1 MEFLQFTTDMLEAR
15 NSRLSGG
22 VRVQRS
28 TTVLFA
34 VCLLFGTAGTAAA
47 ASAEHG
53 LPWGNFALRI
63 LNFAAFAGILYYF
76 LGKRVVAF
84 FKNRTKGIA
93 DEISSL
99 EDRKAA
105 AQKNLEEVGQR
116 IADLESER
124 KAILA
129 DYQAQGEAVKKAII
143 TQAEKN
149 AEHIMAQ
156 AKATAKNEIQS
167 AMDGMRVQMAEQI
180 VEATEKLL
188 AERLTEAEHAKLI
201 DKYLKKVVLN

>member
-1 MEFLQFTTDMLEAR
+1 M
-15 NSRLSGG
+15 
-22 VRVQRS
+22 QRS

-34 VCLLFGTAGTAAA
+34 LCILLGTAGTAAA
-47 ASAEHG
+47 ASGEHG
-53 LPWGNFALRI
+53 LPWGNFAMRV
-63 LNFAAFAGILYYF
+63 LNFAVFAGILYYF
-76 LGKRVVAF
+76 LGKRVADF
-84 FKNRTKGIA
+84 FKKRSTGIA

-99 EDRKAA
+99 EERKAA
-105 AQKNLEEVGQR
+105 AEKNLEEVGRR

-143 TQAEKN
+143 AQAEKN

-156 AKATAKNEIQS
+156 AKATAQNEIQG
-167 AMDGMRVQMAEQI
+167 AMDDMRVQMAEHI

-201 DKYLKKVVLN
+201 DKYLNKVVLN